1 MSMKYRKNPVVI
13 EAFQWM
19 GDEDAPEQEW
29 PAWIASR
36 SDFSIL
42 FDDTIA
48 IETLEG
54 QMVAEKGDWIIRGVK
69 GELYPCKPDIFEM
82 TYEAVG
88 EECKHTPGP
97 WAASFGDSVNPAVI
111 GGEPEEMVATV
122 LRKVLRPEMSTADTH
137 LIAAA
142 PDMLAAL
149 KEINRRPVEYAK
161 AISRAAIDKAE
172 GKT

>member
-1 MSMKYRKNPVVI
+1 MTKYRKKPVVI

-42 FDDTIA
+42 EDDTIA

-82 TYEAVG
+82 TYE
-88 EECKHTPGP
+88 P
-97 WAASFGDSVNPAVI
+97 
-111 GGEPEEMVATV
+111 
-122 LRKVLRPEMSTADTH
+122 
-137 LIAAA
+137 
-142 PDMLAAL
+142 
-149 KEINRRPVEYAK
+149 
-161 AISRAAIDKAE
+161 AE
-172 GKT
+172 GE